1 MCAFLAGFNQPSWE
15 GGSGFQVPCFQ
26 EASQPRKSRASD
38 AKGFVF
44 SPPDLATL
52 AAVAQLAK
60 CPLGKSL
67 ETLGRPTT
75 TFLSAVC

>member
-1 MCAFLAGFNQPSWE
+1 MCAFLADFNQPGWE
-15 GGSGFQVPCFQ
+15 GDSVFQAPCFQ
-26 EASQPRKSRASD
+26 EASQPHKSRASS

-44 SPPDLATL
+44 SLPDLATL

-67 ETLGRPTT
+67 EALRRPTT
-75 TFLSAVC
+75 TFLCTVC